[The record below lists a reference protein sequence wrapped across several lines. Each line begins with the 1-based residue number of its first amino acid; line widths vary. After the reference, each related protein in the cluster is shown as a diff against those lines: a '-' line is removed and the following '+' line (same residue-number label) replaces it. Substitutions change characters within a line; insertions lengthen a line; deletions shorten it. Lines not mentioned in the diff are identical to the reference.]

1 VEGRSEEELSSCV
14 HVHFCEEHGMKG
26 PPSSSERESG
36 SESTVIAGGRTGY
49 GSDIERGTR
58 MEPRSEES
66 EGNKR
71 WSAAG
76 RPNEEPSTRGSEF
89 VAESRTRQTGERIG
103 EREERKMSS
112 EGSSIS
118 SPEAYGVSCPGC
130 RERVTGRSEGETSER
145 LKEHMATEHKN
156 EPYMTRL
163 MERISK
169 NR

>member
-1 VEGRSEEELSSCV
+1 MNARMRTVECPVCNCRVEGRSEEELSSCV
-14 HVHFCEEHGMKG
+14 HVHFCEEHGMKS
-26 PPSSSERESG
+26 PLSSSERESG

-76 RPNEEPSTRGSEF
+76 RPNEEPSTRSSAS
-89 VAESRTRQTGERIG
+89 VAESRTGQTRERIG
-103 EREERKMSS
+103 EREESKMSS

-118 SPEAYGVSCPGC
+118 SPETYGVSCPGC
-130 RERVTGRSEGETSER
+130 KGWVTGLRRARRRRG
-145 LKEHMATEHKN
+145 
-156 EPYMTRL
+156 
-163 MERISK
+163 
-169 NR
+169 

>member
-1 VEGRSEEELSSCV
+1 MNARMRAVECPACNCRVEGRSEEELSSCV
-14 HVHFCEEHGMKG
+14 HVHFFEEHGMTE
-26 PPSSSERESG
+26 PSSSERASG

-76 RPNEEPSTRGSEF
+76 RPNEEPSTRGSAS
-89 VAESRTRQTGERIG
+89 VAESRTGQTRERIG
-103 EREERKMSS
+103 EREESKMSS

-118 SPEAYGVSCPGC
+118 SPETYGVSCPGC
-130 RERVTGRSEGETSER
+130 RERVTGRSEGETS
-145 LKEHMATEHKN
+145 
-156 EPYMTRL
+156 
-163 MERISK
+163 
-169 NR
+169 